1 MAALKIT
8 YKDPHQLKS
17 RARNPRTHSAKQIKQ
32 IAASIKEFGFISP
45 ILIDG
50 YPAYERQLPEC
61 QQRSSGAGL
70 LMHVRIWRM
79 GIGQRDWE

>member
-45 ILIDG
+45 VLIDG
-50 YPAYERQLPEC
+50 DDELLRDMAGSRQ
-61 QQRSSGAGL
+61 QN
-70 LMHVRIWRM
+70 
-79 GIGQRDWE
+79 